1 MRVMHLMWADQNHKT
16 CNNCTFLWEQRSN
29 SKAAQRRT
37 KDIFCYKPD
46 RHLLPP
52 LNLPPIP
59 SSSPLT
65 LHSEAKEKSI
75 YRLLYLPAQMLRLIN
90 AVALLEVA
98 FFYYLFMAHLK
109 TLHYLIMHY
118 TKKSNHNLSSSKRY
132 NYLMIY
138 PSSVFFK

>member
-1 MRVMHLMWADQNHKT
+1 MIKITGNTLNVSGPKSQMLSRS

-29 SKAAQRRT
+29 NNVVQRHT

-46 RHLLPP
+46 RQLLLP

-65 LHSEAKEKSI
+65 LHSEVEEKSI

-90 AVALLEVA
+90 AVL
-98 FFYYLFMAHLK
+98 
-109 TLHYLIMHY
+109 
-118 TKKSNHNLSSSKRY
+118 
-132 NYLMIY
+132 
-138 PSSVFFK
+138 